1 MDINRNQYF
10 MAGVVILLLGVQLRM
25 IDSYVLNKKGSEFVT
40 QKLKQNS
47 SLGEGPKLNFISN
60 TSIGGASRQMIRPP
74 EWLGWAFISIGA
86 VLCLHALAMKKP
98 D

>member
-10 MAGVVILLLGVQLRM
+10 MAGIVILLLGVQLRM
-25 IDSYVLNKKGSEFVT
+25 IDSYVLNEQGSEFVT
-40 QKLKQNS
+40 QKLKQTS
-47 SLGEGPKLNFISN
+47 SSGERPKLTFISS
-60 TSIGGASRQMIRPP
+60 TSIGGAARKMIRPP
-74 EWLGWAFISIGA
+74 EWMGWAFISVGA

>member
-10 MAGVVILLLGVQLRM
+10 MAGVVILLLGVQFRM
-25 IDSYVLNKKGSEFVT
+25 IDSYVLNEQGSQFVT
-40 QKLKQNS
+40 QKLKQGS
-47 SLGEGPKLNFISN
+47 SSGDELKLTFISN
-60 TSIGGASRQMIRPP
+60 TSIDGAPRQMIRPP
-74 EWLGWAFISIGA
+74 EWLGWALISVGA